1 MDAEVA
7 RPLDGEPGFLRKG
20 VSRPRCGD
28 QLRHAGDGSAF
39 APLQDGAY
47 RIRARDKEQRHVSRI
62 MFTKLAQRISRVGD
76 ARAIDLDAADI
87 ESGVA
92 LHRQAAHLEAL
103 FGGRD
108 VALEFERRLSRG
120 DEHHRIQI
128 ERLARLL
135 GAGQMPDMAGIERA
149 AHDAEAHWAAVGP
162 KIVEA
167 LADHGRSR
175 RLRTP
180 GFGAGLRN
188 AHPRRAP
195 APSRAARTC
204 TRSGPRARRGRARA
218 ASAWRC
224 RSRRPSRTC
233 RHR

>member
-1 MDAEVA
+1 
-7 RPLDGEPGFLRKG
+7 
-20 VSRPRCGD
+20 
-28 QLRHAGDGSAF
+28 
-39 APLQDGAY
+39 
-47 RIRARDKEQRHVSRI
+47 

-76 ARAIDLDAADI
+76 AWAVDLDAADI
-87 ESGVA
+87 EGGVA

-108 VALEFERRLSRG
+108 VALELERRLSRG
-120 DEHHRIQI
+120 DEHHRIQT

-135 GAGQMPDMAGIERA
+135 GAGQMPDMDGIERA
-149 AHDAEAHWAAVGP
+149 AHDAEAHRTAVGP

-175 RLRTP
+175 RLHAP
-180 GFGAGLRN
+180 GFGASLRK

-195 APSRAARTC
+195 APSRAVRTC
-204 TRSGPRARRGRARA
+204 TRSDPRARRDRARA

-224 RSRRPSRTC
+224 RSQRPSRTC